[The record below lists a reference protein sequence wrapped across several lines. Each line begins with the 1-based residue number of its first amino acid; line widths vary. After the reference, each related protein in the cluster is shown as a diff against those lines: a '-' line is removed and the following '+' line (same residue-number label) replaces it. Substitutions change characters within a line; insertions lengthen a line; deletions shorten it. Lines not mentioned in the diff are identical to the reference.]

1 MKEESTMM
9 FIQLNVAY
17 KTLSDPTLR
26 MQYDYDM
33 GLADSRKEN
42 EVRYNDGEMGRVN

>member
-33 GLADSRKEN
+33 GLADSRKKMKSDTTMARWE
-42 EVRYNDGEMGRVN
+42 E